1 MVARGKDCFPLHDAV
16 GRFLLTKRQQSFSF
30 VRNKNNFTHSTS
42 KTSIRNIKSYS
53 RPACSDLPV
62 LTVAIPSTGI
72 TGVIMLIEYL
82 AILIYV
88 AIAVAFALFAVVAS
102 ALLGQRKPTALKQA
116 PYECGVTS
124 FGSSFRRIPIKYYI
138 IAMLFLL
145 FDIEVVFLY
154 PWAVVFKEFKTFAFI
169 SMAVF
174 VGILV
179 IAYIYIWKKG
189 ALEWE

>member
-1 MVARGKDCFPLHDAV
+1 
-16 GRFLLTKRQQSFSF
+16 
-30 VRNKNNFTHSTS
+30 
-42 KTSIRNIKSYS
+42 
-53 RPACSDLPV
+53 
-62 LTVAIPSTGI
+62 
-72 TGVIMLIEYL
+72 MLIEYL

-88 AIAVAFALFAVVAS
+88 AIAIAFSLFAIVATH
-102 ALLGQRKPTALKQA
+102 LLGQKKPTALKEA
-116 PYECGVTS
+116 PYECGMTTI
-124 FGSSFRRIPIKYYI
+124 GSSFRRIPIKYYI

-154 PWAVVFKEFKTFAFI
+154 PWAVVFKEMKLFAFI

-174 VGILV
+174 IGILL

>member
-1 MVARGKDCFPLHDAV
+1 
-16 GRFLLTKRQQSFSF
+16 
-30 VRNKNNFTHSTS
+30 
-42 KTSIRNIKSYS
+42 
-53 RPACSDLPV
+53 
-62 LTVAIPSTGI
+62 
-72 TGVIMLIEYL
+72 MLVEYF

-88 AIAVAFALFAVVAS
+88 GIAVVFALFAIAAS
-102 ALLGQRKPTALKQA
+102 ALLGQKKPSALKQA
-116 PYECGVTS
+116 PYECGMTTV
-124 FGSSFRRIPIKYYI
+124 GSSFHRIPIKYYI

-154 PWAVVFKEFKTFAFI
+154 PWAVVFKEFKVFAFI

-174 VGILV
+174 IGILL

>member
-1 MVARGKDCFPLHDAV
+1 M
-16 GRFLLTKRQQSFSF
+16 LT
-30 VRNKNNFTHSTS
+30 
-42 KTSIRNIKSYS
+42 
-53 RPACSDLPV
+53 
-62 LTVAIPSTGI
+62 
-72 TGVIMLIEYL
+72 EYL

-88 AIAVAFALFAVVAS
+88 IIAVFFALFVIVATH
-102 ALLGQRKPTALKQA
+102 LLGQRKPSAVKAA
-116 PYECGVTS
+116 PYECGVTTI
-124 FGSSFRRIPIKYYI
+124 GSSFRRVPIKYYI

-154 PWAVVFKEFKTFAFI
+154 PWAVVFKELKVFAFI

-174 VGILV
+174 IGILL